1 MTPVGMLGV
10 PGIPVPLDAI
20 AGHHWVA
27 DVIYTPLR
35 TKLIEGARARGCRV
49 MGGAGMCMH
58 QAAESFRLFTGRAAD
73 APRMHRVFA
82 EAAAARERSLA
93 KSG

>member
-1 MTPVGMLGV
+1 V
-10 PGIPVPLDAI
+10 
-20 AGHHWVA
+20 
-27 DVIYTPLR
+27 
-35 TKLIEGARARGCRV
+35 
-49 MGGAGMCMH
+49 H